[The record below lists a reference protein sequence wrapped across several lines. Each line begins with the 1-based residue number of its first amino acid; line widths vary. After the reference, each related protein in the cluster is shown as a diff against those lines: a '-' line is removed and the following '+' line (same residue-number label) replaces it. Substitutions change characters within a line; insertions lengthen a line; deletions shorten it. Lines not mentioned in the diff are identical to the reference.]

1 MIDYQKYHS
10 DIIYIFYKSLMSL
23 STKIKFIIHE
33 QRKYHYNCIY
43 IYFYNTQVHVT

>member
-10 DIIYIFYKSLMSL
+10 DIIYIFYKSMSL
-23 STKIKFIIHE
+23 STKIKFIIH
-33 QRKYHYNCIY
+33 YNYIY

>member
-23 STKIKFIIHE
+23 STKIKFIIH
-33 QRKYHYNCIY
+33 YNYIY